1 MPSEDQI
8 RRLKPL
14 FSQVSPRYKY
24 CNQQAPLSA
33 STSFTTLW
41 LAGSTLVLFFLW
53 FFLVCFFINK
63 YICWN
68 FTEINNSMHFY
79 FPLLPPSCFQI
90 QFVAGSAAAR
100 CAESLEVD
108 VICQLILL
116 LAERRKLF
124 LFRCCCPKGSKEEA
138 KRREGQQRDL
148 AACVLIY
155 WQNRME
161 QKRRKWNRNV
171 NTMVISC
178 FNFLLHKYC
187 HCFHF
192 PVNIIFL
199 LLHYHCFHNYGNV
212 PSGAVILLFY
222 SIVFYWLWPT
232 GPIRCPD
239 CLLQTSR
246 RIKKLLLCN
255 SMKSGA
261 IGARQPIG

>member
-1 MPSEDQI
+1 
-8 RRLKPL
+8 
-14 FSQVSPRYKY
+14 
-24 CNQQAPLSA
+24 
-33 STSFTTLW
+33 
-41 LAGSTLVLFFLW
+41 
-53 FFLVCFFINK
+53 
-63 YICWN
+63 
-68 FTEINNSMHFY
+68 
-79 FPLLPPSCFQI
+79 
-90 QFVAGSAAAR
+90 
-100 CAESLEVD
+100 
-108 VICQLILL
+108 
-116 LAERRKLF
+116 
-124 LFRCCCPKGSKEEA
+124 
-138 KRREGQQRDL
+138 
-148 AACVLIY
+148 
-155 WQNRME
+155 ME

-192 PVNIIFL
+192 PVNIISL

-261 IGARQPIG
+261 IGARATNWISSSRRQTHMEGPHRNSTFPRPSFTSPSSPSLSGVWLK